1 MFERHPVLRR
11 VFGIIK
17 YAAISLVIFLAAFT
31 LLYFAWLRHWQ
42 MNWGATEEEVARY
55 MAGDEL
61 IDDPSFNATRA
72 VEIEASAEEIW
83 PWIVQMGY
91 KRAGFY
97 SYDNLDNAGI
107 PSADRII
114 PELQDVNI
122 GDTLVF
128 LEVVEIIPNKSMLWV
143 FTGGP
148 WRGATWSWGLYEIES
163 GRTRLVSR
171 LRQKFEVNSF
181 EAVIGRTL
189 IDIFEIL
196 PMRKC
201 LLGIKSRAERP
212 HAESA

>member
-1 MFERHPVLRR
+1 MFERHPVLRK
-11 VFGIIK
+11 IIVLLK
-17 YAAISLVIFLAAFT
+17 YAVMSLAIFLVSFI
-31 LLYFAWLRHWQ
+31 LLYFAWLREWQ
-42 MNWGATEEEVARY
+42 MNWGATDEEVIRY

-61 IDDPSFNATRA
+61 IEDPSFNATRA
-72 VEIEASAEEIW
+72 VEINATPEEIW

-107 PSADRII
+107 PSAERII
-114 PELQDVNI
+114 PELQNVKV

-128 LEVVEIIPNKSMLWV
+128 LEVVVMEPNRSMLWV

-148 WRGATWSWGLYEIES
+148 WRGATWSWGLYEADD
-163 GRTRLVSR
+163 GRTRLISR
-171 LRQKFEVNSF
+171 LRQKFTVDSF
-181 EAVIGRTL
+181 GAVIGRAL

-201 LLGIKSRAERP
+201 LLGIKSRAEKLVV
-212 HAESA
+212 ESA

>member
-1 MFERHPVLRR
+1 MFKRHPVLK
-11 VFGIIK
+11 IIFILLK
-17 YAAISLVIFLAAFT
+17 CVIASWAIFAVAFIILYLV
-31 LLYFAWLRHWQ
+31 WLRNWQ
-42 MNWGATEEEVARY
+42 MNWGATEEEVIRY
-55 MAGDEL
+55 MPGDEL
-61 IDDPSFNATRA
+61 VEDPSFNATRA
-72 VEIEASAEEIW
+72 VEIDAAPEEIW

-107 PSADRII
+107 PSAERII
-114 PELQDVNI
+114 PELQNVKV

-128 LEVVEIIPNKSMLWV
+128 LEVVAMEPNKSMLWA

-148 WRGATWSWGLYEIES
+148 WRGATWSWGLYEAGG

-171 LRQKFEVNSF
+171 LRQKFKIDSF
-181 EAVIGRTL
+181 QAVIGRAV

-201 LLGIKSRAERP
+201 LLGIKSRAEAP
-212 HAESA
+212 NPEST

>member
-1 MFERHPVLRR
+1 MFERQPVLR
-11 VFGIIK
+11 IIFVILK
-17 YAAISLVIFLAAFT
+17 YAVISLAIFLVSFT
-31 LLYFAWLRHWQ
+31 LVYFAWLRNWQ
-42 MNWGATEEEVARY
+42 MTWGATDEEVACY

-61 IDDPSFNATRA
+61 IENPSFTATRA
-72 VEIEASAEEIW
+72 VEINASPEEIW

-97 SYDNLDNAGI
+97 SYDDLDNAGI

-114 PELQDVNI
+114 PELQDVKV

-148 WRGATWSWGLYEIES
+148 WRGATWSWGLYEVEA

-171 LRQKFEVNSF
+171 LRQKYVVDSF

-189 IDIFEIL
+189 IDIFEII

-201 LLGIKSRAERP
+201 LLGIKSRAERRQP
-212 HAESA
+212 QSA

>member
-1 MFERHPVLRR
+1 MFERHPILRKIFVLL
-11 VFGIIK
+11 K
-17 YAAISLVIFLAAFT
+17 YAVISLAVFLVTFT
-31 LLYFAWLRHWQ
+31 LVYFAWLREWQ
-42 MNWGATEEEVARY
+42 MNWGATDQEVIRY

-61 IDDPSFNATRA
+61 IEDPSFNATRA
-72 VEIEASAEEIW
+72 VEINAAPEEIW

-97 SYDNLDNAGI
+97 SYDKLDNAGI
-107 PSADRII
+107 PSADRIV
-114 PELQDVNI
+114 PELQNVKV

-128 LEVVEIIPNKSMLWV
+128 LEVAEIEPNKTMLWI

-148 WRGATWSWGLYEIES
+148 WRGATWSWGLYQVDDK
-163 GRTRLVSR
+163 RTRLVSR
-171 LRQKFEVNSF
+171 LRQKFEVDSF

-201 LLGIKSRAERP
+201 LLGIKSRAEKL
-212 HAESA
+212 ALESA

>member
-1 MFERHPVLRR
+1 MFERHPVLRKIF
-11 VFGIIK
+11 VLLK
-17 YAAISLVIFLAAFT
+17 YAVMSLAIFLVSFT
-31 LLYFAWLRHWQ
+31 LLYFAWLREWQ
-42 MNWGATEEEVARY
+42 MNWGATDEEVIRY

-61 IDDPSFNATRA
+61 VENPSFNATRA
-72 VEIEASAEEIW
+72 VEINAAPEEVW

-97 SYDNLDNAGI
+97 SYDNLDNAGN

-114 PELQDVNI
+114 PELQNVKI

-128 LEVVEIIPNKSMLWV
+128 LEVVSMEPNRSMLWV

-148 WRGATWSWGLYEIES
+148 WRGATWSWGLYETGE

-171 LRQKFEVNSF
+171 LRQKFTVDSF

-201 LLGIKSRAERP
+201 LLGIKSRAEKL
-212 HAESA
+212 AVELS

>member
-1 MFERHPVLRR
+1 MFERHPVLRK
-11 VFGIIK
+11 IIVLLK
-17 YAAISLVIFLAAFT
+17 YAVMSWAIFLVSFT
-31 LLYFAWLRHWQ
+31 LLYFAWLREWQ
-42 MNWGATEEEVARY
+42 MNWGATDEEVIRY

-61 IDDPSFNATRA
+61 IEDPSFNATRA
-72 VEIEASAEEIW
+72 VEINATPEEIW

-107 PSADRII
+107 PSAERII
-114 PELQDVNI
+114 PELQNVKV

-128 LEVVEIIPNKSMLWV
+128 LEVVVMEPNRSMLWV

-148 WRGATWSWGLYEIES
+148 WRGATWSWGLYEVDG

-171 LRQKFEVNSF
+171 LRQKFIVDSF
-181 EAVIGRTL
+181 GAVIGRTL
-189 IDIFEIL
+189 IDIFEIF

-201 LLGIKSRAERP
+201 LLGIKSRAEKP
-212 HAESA
+212 QMELS